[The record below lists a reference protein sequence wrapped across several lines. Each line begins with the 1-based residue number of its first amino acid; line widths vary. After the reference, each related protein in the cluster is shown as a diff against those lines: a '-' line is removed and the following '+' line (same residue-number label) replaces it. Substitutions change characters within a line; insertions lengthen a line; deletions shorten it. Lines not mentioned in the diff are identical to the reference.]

1 MNEITQEISN
11 RIILIYWKMWQ
22 GKTVLAVVVC
32 IMDFR
37 ERIYW
42 NINIYNLEWKIINKE
57 IQTKADIEKIRFSY
71 TAGLIVIDEW
81 WINMNCRN
89 SSSDINKFLS
99 EIIFLSRKKNASMCF
114 IAQSFENIDIN
125 VKRLADLII
134 KVQKTRRDWK
144 ICFILS
150 FQRYRW
156 WHSRP
161 ETQKQMLI
169 KSIDILEAKKVKYNT
184 LESSKIDFTKKVDT
198 KEKKVKIKKSYES
211 KAKK

>member
-1 MNEITQEISN
+1 MTNSINQEISN
-11 RIILIYWKMWQ
+11 KIILIYWKMGQ
-22 GKTVLAVVVC
+22 GKSVLAIVIC
-32 IMDFR
+32 ILDFR

-42 NINIYNLEWKIINKE
+42 NLNIYNIEWKLINKE
-57 IQTKADIEKIRFSY
+57 IKDKYDIEKIRFSY
-71 TAGLIVIDEW
+71 TQWLIVIDEGG
-81 WINMNCRN
+81 INMNSRN

-99 EIIFLSRKKNASMCF
+99 EVIFLSRKKNASMLF

-134 KVQKTRRDWK
+134 KVKKIRREWK

-150 FQRYRW
+150 FQYFRW

-161 ETQKQMLI
+161 ETYKQMLI

-184 LESSKIDFTKKVDT
+184 LESSKINFTEKETKNLTKNKKKT
-198 KEKKVKIKKSYES
+198 ILKK
-211 KAKK
+211 